1 MWVGDQAAAGSNMS
15 TARGKPGNTLER
27 LRDRFRLESWMV
39 KMWVALSAPSEV
51 LAALLVNMA
60 LGPVDPRVATL
71 EYTDAHFPPPLP
83 QLEARFIF
91 GPWIWLTIAALALVP
106 IYLLAYYIG
115 LAALLRFIRTLSG
128 QDQIKN
134 YNVEIPLFNI
144 DVECEHCE

>member
-1 MWVGDQAAAGSNMS
+1 MRGKKEGNMWVGDQAAAGSNMS

-91 GPWIWLTIAALALVP
+91 GPWI
-106 IYLLAYYIG
+106 
-115 LAALLRFIRTLSG
+115 
-128 QDQIKN
+128 
-134 YNVEIPLFNI
+134 
-144 DVECEHCE
+144 

>member
-71 EYTDAHFPPPLP
+71 EYTDAHFPPPPP